1 MSGYNAKNYR
11 EQGGDVTVIGG
22 KLKFLEGAEVEDF
35 PLQALKVSSLADDAS
50 TADTIDK
57 INEILTALENAG
69 LMAGEA
75 EE

>member
-1 MSGYNAKNYR
+1 MSGYNAKNYN

-22 KLKFLEGAEVEDF
+22 KLKFTEGAEVEGF
-35 PLQALKVSSLADDAS
+35 PLQALKVSSLADSAS

-57 INEILTALENAG
+57 VNEILDALEAAG
-69 LMAGEA
+69 LMA